1 MRMPKN
7 GYLQESSPAKI
18 VTRPKM
24 PGYISGLHSQWTL
37 KAFQT
42 PFRCHNC
49 LKSNGGRRRA
59 DGFHAVNRGSNPLGD
74 AKGNQRLTRN
84 RRAFFRIWGLNHAGF
99 PWALSHKFH
108 NTPTHK
114 HGRRE
119 VFFPAFPLSFRF
131 SPLPCRPPSC
141 GRLTTF
147 PCSPSFFRVC
157 SKKKEQL

>member
-7 GYLQESSPAKI
+7 GYWQEPSPAKI

-24 PGYISGLHSQWTL
+24 AGYISGLHSQWTL

-74 AKGNQRLTRN
+74 AK
-84 RRAFFRIWGLNHAGF
+84 FRDEEERQD
-99 PWALSHKFH
+99 P
-108 NTPTHK
+108 
-114 HGRRE
+114 
-119 VFFPAFPLSFRF
+119 
-131 SPLPCRPPSC
+131 
-141 GRLTTF
+141 
-147 PCSPSFFRVC
+147 
-157 SKKKEQL
+157 

>member
-7 GYLQESSPAKI
+7 GYLQDPSPAKI

-24 PGYISGLHSQWTL
+24 AGYISGLHSQWTL

-74 AKGNQRLTRN
+74 AKEIQ
-84 RRAFFRIWGLNHAGF
+84 GLRVK
-99 PWALSHKFH
+99 SK
-108 NTPTHK
+108 
-114 HGRRE
+114 
-119 VFFPAFPLSFRF
+119 
-131 SPLPCRPPSC
+131 
-141 GRLTTF
+141 
-147 PCSPSFFRVC
+147 SFFRMWGIDV
-157 SKKKEQL
+157 SHSAPQIWKSLINLYEAG